1 MQAIF
6 LKSSL
11 WPTSSFFYV
20 VLGFNFADKLSASPP
35 LSLGEVVDAI

>member
-11 WPTSSFFYV
+11 WLTSSSFYV
-20 VLGFNFADKLSASPP
+20 VLGFNFVDKLSASPP
-35 LSLGEVVDAI
+35 FSLGVDGI